1 MVKFNTNYSLLEVN
15 NPNFDLVYIVSEI
28 TNRNTKLIDCTR
40 LIEKEVKKGFLD
52 RFNIELNLSNKKI
65 HWYTQK
71 NPTVFEALVIVM
83 TK

>member
-1 MVKFNTNYSLLEVN
+1 MKFNTNYSLLEVN
-15 NPNFDLVYIVSEI
+15 NPNFDLVYVVSEI
-28 TNRNTKLIDCTR
+28 SSRNSKLIDCSR
-40 LIEKEVKKGFLD
+40 LIEKEIKKGFLA

-71 NPTVFEALVIVM
+71 NPKVFEALVVVM

>member
-1 MVKFNTNYSLLEVN
+1 MKFHINYSLLEVN
-15 NPNFDLVYIVSEI
+15 NPNFDLVYVVSEI
-28 TNRNTKLIDCTR
+28 SNRDTKLIDCSR
-40 LIEKEVKKGFLD
+40 LIEKEVKKGFLA

-83 TK
+83 IK

>member
-1 MVKFNTNYSLLEVN
+1 MITFKTSFSLLEVN
-15 NPNFDLVYIVSEI
+15 NPNFDLVYVVSEI
-28 TNRNTKLIDCTR
+28 SNRNTKLIDCSR
-40 LIEKEVKKGFLD
+40 LIEREVKKGFSD
-52 RFNIELNLSNKKI
+52 RFKVELNLSSKET